1 MISRFHAR
9 VAVLSMVTALAVS
22 TLSAAQGEVA
32 TGAAATCS
40 PVTGDVSAAQALAWG
55 APTWCAEFDDAV
67 DPADWVFYDS
77 PGHAGNGRRSPEQ
90 LYLGNGALYLY
101 GRPDGTTA
109 GLATKHAQTYGR
121 WETRVRLY
129 PGAGSYHPAVL
140 LWPKEGGGAV
150 RSSTSEEVDFLEV
163 INDPDRQRP
172 NFFLHTPQGQEQA
185 DANVD
190 MTTWHTYAVENTQ
203 NGVVGY
209 LDGQEWFRSPNATHS
224 PMSVCLQ
231 LDWFPGQGSEGEAWM
246 EVDWLR
252 VYPLQAAD
260 TG

>member
-32 TGAAATCS
+32 TGTAATCS

-129 PGAGSYHPAVL
+129 PGAGSYHPVVL

-163 INDPDRQRP
+163 INDPERQRP
-172 NFFLHTPQGQEQA
+172 NFFLAHPPGPGAGQRQCGHDHLAHLRRGEHPERGRRLPRRA
-185 DANVD
+185 
-190 MTTWHTYAVENTQ
+190 
-203 NGVVGY
+203 GVVPFSQRHPQPDVG
-209 LDGQEWFRSPNATHS
+209 LPATGLV
-224 PMSVCLQ
+224 PR
-231 LDWFPGQGSEGEAWM
+231 PGQRG
-246 EVDWLR
+246 
-252 VYPLQAAD
+252 
-260 TG
+260 

>member
-1 MISRFHAR
+1 MGLRAARHRRSLDTEHVRSLGPHPGQERLLELQSLHALRQIVGRTTMISRFHAR
-9 VAVLSMVTALAVS
+9 VAVLSMVAALAVS

-32 TGAAATCS
+32 TGTAATCS

-67 DPADWVFYDS
+67 DQADWVFYDS

-129 PGAGSYHPAVL
+129 PGAGRTIPSSCCGRRRAAAPYGVPRVRK
-140 LWPKEGGGAV
+140 WTSW
-150 RSSTSEEVDFLEV
+150 RSSTTRTGNGPTSSSTPPEA
-163 INDPDRQRP
+163 RSRP
-172 NFFLHTPQGQEQA
+172 TP
-185 DANVD
+185 
-190 MTTWHTYAVENTQ
+190 MWT
-203 NGVVGY
+203 
-209 LDGQEWFRSPNATHS
+209 
-224 PMSVCLQ
+224 
-231 LDWFPGQGSEGEAWM
+231 
-246 EVDWLR
+246 
-252 VYPLQAAD
+252 
-260 TG
+260 